1 MWGCTFAF
9 MLGFS
14 TIAVFGPTVKKMK
27 AMGKFA
33 KQMLVA
39 CPALTGSFFRI
50 FLGSSC
56 SKNGGKWYGG
66 MLLWVVLAGMFWNLV
81 FIFLVEP
88 ETVEDWS
95 LKYFLWCLGGLMAG
109 CGIAIFSLIVNVFF
123 WS

>member
-14 TIAVFGPTVKKMK
+14 TIAVFGPTIKKMK

-39 CPALTGSFFRI
+39 CPALTGSFLRLN
-50 FLGSSC
+50 LGKAC
-56 SKNGGKWYGG
+56 VQKGGKAFGG
-66 MLLWVVLAGMFWNLV
+66 MLLGVVLLGMFWNLG

-88 ETVEDWS
+88 ESVEDWS
-95 LKYFLWCLGGLMAG
+95 
-109 CGIAIFSLIVNVFF
+109 I
-123 WS
+123 